1 MPAAAPPISAL
12 GRTRVASAIAATV
25 VAIAASAAAPIVAPV
40 AAQMPVLL
48 QGVADAEFWSTNA
61 TSNLLTRNDGRPG
74 VLGRLQMWGAI
85 EPVRGLVFYAEGLAE
100 GGPARAPTLS
110 TNLYAN
116 QFGVRYTASRE
127 LVFDA
132 GRLTPLIG
140 TFASRRFSTRNPLIG
155 LPDGYSLDYPLG
167 AEVFGETTH
176 FDYRAAMVSL
186 PADHAGYVPAP
197 TARLRPAI
205 GGGVTPFVGFRLGG
219 SFTVGPYLNSN
230 FATAQYGTESWEDYN
245 QRVVAAD
252 ATFSRGYLETHAEAA
267 RGSYDV
273 PGEAHAIV
281 GYTYYGEAKYT
292 LTPRLFVAARAERN
306 KYPFIHPTTVVATYS
321 ARLID
326 FVDGETGVG
335 YRLTASTLVKASVRT
350 DRWWTHG
357 AIGFRGTGG
366 RALAMQLSQAFDV
379 MDWLRPTR

>member
-1 MPAAAPPISAL
+1 MPAAAPPISAWRR
-12 GRTRVASAIAATV
+12 GRLVSAVAVAMAAG
-25 VAIAASAAAPIVAPV
+25 AGAPIVAAI
-40 AAQMPVLL
+40 AAQTPVLL

-61 TSNLLTRNDGRPG
+61 TSNLLTRNDGHPA

-85 EPVRGLVFYAEGLAE
+85 EPVRGLVFYAEGFAE
-100 GGPARAPTLS
+100 AGPARAQAGNY
-110 TNLYAN
+110 NLYAN
-116 QFGVRYTASRE
+116 QFGVRYMASRG
-127 LVFDA
+127 LTFDA
-132 GRLTPLIG
+132 GRLTPVIG

-186 PADHAGYVPAP
+186 PADHVGYEPTP

-219 SFTVGPYLNSN
+219 SFTVGPYLNSD
-230 FATAQYGTESWEDYN
+230 FTTAQYGSESWEDYD

-292 LTPRLFVAARAERN
+292 LTPRFFVAARAERN
-306 KYPFIHPTTVVATYS
+306 KYPFIHPTAIVAAYT

-326 FVDGETGVG
+326 FVDGEAGVG
-335 YRLTASTLVKASVRT
+335 YRLTASTLLKASVRT

-357 AIGFRGTGG
+357 VAGFRGTGG